1 MKKKTITRFTL
12 LFLVLTLL
20 IACKNKKDNNKEIS
34 SDENKPWSV
43 KLAESEIKRFPE
55 AWMIEKVKSPRWGY
69 THGCVA
75 KAMLDLYDHTH
86 DSTFYKYS
94 KGYADTLI
102 TDQWKIKTYRLDKFN
117 IDNINAGKILFRFYS
132 DTKNNKY
139 KLAIDT
145 LVLQMENQPRTKDGG
160 YWHKKIYP
168 DQMWLDGI
176 YMAEPFLSEYAV
188 EFYKPEMFDDI
199 VKQFMLIDKH
209 CYDKES
215 GLYYHG
221 WDESHK
227 QKWADPKTGLSP
239 NFWSRSIGWY
249 ALASVD
255 VLDFLPQDYAGRQEI
270 LNIID
275 KLAKGIIKWQDQESG
290 TWYQVTNLG
299 DRKGNYLESSGSAMF
314 VTFLYKAIRKG
325 YISPEYLAQA
335 NKGFE
340 GLIREFTKLAPDDTY
355 TITNCCS
362 VAGLGGEK
370 VYRDGSFEYYISEPV
385 IENDPKS
392 VASFIWAAIENE
404 KQNKQ
409 E

>member
-1 MKKKTITRFTL
+1 MKKNTVIRFAVL
-12 LFLVLTLL
+12 LFLSTSL
-20 IACKNKKDNNKEIS
+20 IACGNKKENNNNIT
-34 SDENKPWSV
+34 DQNKPWSV

-55 AWMIEKVKSPRWGY
+55 AWMIEKAKSPRWGY

-75 KAMLDLYDHTH
+75 KAMLDLYNHTH

-94 KGYADTLI
+94 KGYADILI
-102 TDQWKIKTYRLDKFN
+102 TAEGSIKTYQFEKFN

-145 LVLQMENQPRTKDGG
+145 LVLQMENQPRTKVGG

-168 DQMWLDGI
+168 DQMWLDGV
-176 YMAEPFLSEYAV
+176 YMAEPFLAEYAAQ
-188 EFYKPEMFDDI
+188 FNKPEMFDDI
-199 VKQFMLIDKH
+199 VKQFTLIDKY

-221 WDESHK
+221 WDESRK

-255 VLDFLPQDYAGRQEI
+255 VLDYLPQDHAGRKDI

-275 KLAKGIIKWQDQESG
+275 KLAKGITKWQDQKSG

-314 VTFLYKAIRKG
+314 VAFLYKAIRKG
-325 YISPEYLAQA
+325 YISSEYLAPA

-340 GLIREFTKLAPDDTY
+340 GLIKEFTKLETDGTY
-355 TITNCCS
+355 TITNCCA

-370 VYRDGSFEYYISEPV
+370 VYRDGSFEYYIGEPV

-392 VASFIWAAIENE
+392 VAPFIWAAIENE
-404 KQNKQ
+404 KQKKQ
-409 E
+409 K